1 MTKNF
6 FLLTKN
12 IDIFTQLK
20 IEEAFLRTGED
31 NLIWINIGSK
41 KNIVLGISS
50 KEEELV
56 NIESAKILK
65 IPLIRRYSGG
75 GTVVVDENT
84 IFITF
89 IFNHEK
95 LSLQPFPTK
104 IMEWSAQFYDTFL
117 KELGFKLKEND
128 YVIKE
133 KKFGGNAQY
142 LTKNRF
148 VHHST
153 LLYEYEKSLM
163 DLLKHPSKAPNY
175 RNNRPHED
183 FLISLKNYFSTKE
196 EFIELFIK
204 QLEAKLTLTSIEL
217 NTLSLYLDLPHR
229 KSTEYLLNHYD
240 HDY

>member
-1 MTKNF
+1 MKNF
-6 FLLTKN
+6 FLITKD
-12 IDIFTQLK
+12 IDIFDQLK
-20 IEEAFLRTGED
+20 IEEAFLRAGD
-31 NLIWINIGSK
+31 DHLIWINIGSK

-50 KEEELV
+50 KESELV
-56 NIESAKILK
+56 NIESAKALK

-104 IMEWSAQFYDTFL
+104 IMEWSAQFYKTFL
-117 KELGFKLKEND
+117 ENLGFKLKEND
-128 YVIKE
+128 YVLKE

-153 LLYEYEKSLM
+153 LLYDYDKSLM
-163 DLLKHPSKAPNY
+163 NLLKNPSKAPNY
-175 RNNRPHED
+175 RSKRSHDD
-183 FLISLKNYFSTKE
+183 FLVTLKNYFSTKE
-196 EFIELFIK
+196 QFIELFKK
-204 QLEAKLTLTSIEL
+204 QLEAKLTLTSIDF
-217 NTLSLYLDLPHR
+217 NTLALYLDLPHR
-229 KSTEYLLNHYD
+229 KSTEYVISRYD
-240 HDY
+240 QDC